1 MNASEQKYLKEVTLP
16 RWRADLA
23 EHILKADALAV
34 EIASTEERLIAA
46 EEQAAY
52 GHNPAPAG
60 GDPSD
65 VVPPRSTRAD
75 APAGP
80 ESDDGR
86 EPISAQAGTN
96 H

>member
-1 MNASEQKYLKEVTLP
+1 MDTIQLRHVREVTIP
-16 RWRADLA
+16 RLKADLA